1 MRGTQNVE
9 PSEKAKT
16 GSAITTPI
24 DIGSDRHPTMRAI
37 VQGRYGPP
45 EEVLKLDVIDR
56 PAPGDGEVLVRV
68 RAAVVGGTDW
78 HLLRGLPYAARLVTG
93 LRKPKNRVP
102 GLELAGTV
110 VAVGRDVESLKEGD
124 EVFGWAGGSFA
135 EYAAV
140 PEQQLLTKPA
150 NLTLAQAAVVPI
162 AAFTALQGVRLGR
175 IQPGQ
180 KVLITGASGGV
191 GLYVVQ
197 IAKLSG
203 AEVTGVCS
211 TAKMDLVRSL
221 GADHVVDYTEEHF
234 TRSGERYDVFI
245 DLYGNPSLSDCRRAL
260 KPRGTLV
267 LIGGTGGKWLM
278 GVDRWMRAKLLA
290 PFLRLEVRPLIH
302 KDSRQDLATIRELI
316 ETGKL
321 APVVGR
327 TFPLAGVAEAV
338 QFVREGRAHGQVSIT
353 I

>member
-1 MRGTQNVE
+1 MEVSTETDGGRVVADAAGQESRRGT
-9 PSEKAKT
+9 
-16 GSAITTPI
+16 G
-24 DIGSDRHPTMRAI
+24 MRAI
-37 VQGRYGPP
+37 VQDRYGPP
-45 EEVLKLDVIDR
+45 EDVLKLDLIDR
-56 PAPGDGEVLVRV
+56 PVPGDGEVLVRV

-93 LRKPKNRVP
+93 LRKPKNSVP

-110 VAVGRDVESLKEGD
+110 EAVGKDVESLGQRD
-124 EVFGWAGGSFA
+124 EVFGWCDGSFA

-140 PEQQLLTKPA
+140 PEDQLLPKPA
-150 NLTLAQAAVVPI
+150 NLTFAQAAVVPI
-162 AAFTALQGVRLGR
+162 AAFTALQGVGLGR

-191 GLYVVQ
+191 GTYAVQ
-197 IAKLSG
+197 IAKLHG

-221 GADHVVDYTEEHF
+221 GADHVIDYTEEHF
-234 TRSGERYDVFI
+234 TQSGERYDVLI

-267 LIGGTGGKWLM
+267 LIGGTGGNWFM
-278 GVDRWMRAKLLA
+278 GVDRWMRRMLIA
-290 PFLRLEVRPLIH
+290 PFLRLKVRPLIH
-302 KDSRQDLATIRELI
+302 KDSLQDLATIRELI
-316 ETGKL
+316 EAGKL

-327 TFPLAGVAEAV
+327 TFALADVAEAV

>member
-1 MRGTQNVE
+1 ME
-9 PSEKAKT
+9 LSEESKT
-16 GSAITTPI
+16 GSPITSPI
-24 DIGSDRHPTMRAI
+24 GNGIDRHPMMRAI
-37 VQGRYGPP
+37 VQDRYGPP
-45 EEVLKLDVIDR
+45 EDVLRLDLIDR
-56 PAPGDGEVLVRV
+56 PVPGDGEVLVRV

-93 LRKPKNRVP
+93 LRKPKNTVP

-110 VAVGRDVESLKEGD
+110 EAVGKDVESLEEGA
-124 EVFGWAGGSFA
+124 EVFGWCDGSFA

-140 PEQQLLTKPA
+140 PEDQLLPKPA
-150 NLTLAQAAVVPI
+150 SLTFARAAVVPI
-162 AAFTALQGVRLGR
+162 AAFTALQGVGLGR
-175 IQPGQ
+175 IQPRQ

-191 GLYVVQ
+191 GFYAVQ
-197 IAKLSG
+197 IAKLYG

-211 TAKMDLVRSL
+211 TPKMDLVRSL
-221 GADHVVDYTEEHF
+221 GADHVIDYTEEHF
-234 TRSGERYDVFI
+234 TQSGERYDVLI

-267 LIGGTGGKWLM
+267 LIGGTGGKWFM
-278 GVDRWMRAKLLA
+278 GVDRWMRRMLIA
-290 PFLRLEVRPLIH
+290 PFLRLKVRPLIH

-316 ETGKL
+316 EGGKL
-321 APVVGR
+321 APVVDR
-327 TFPLAGVAEAV
+327 AFPLASVAEAV

>member
-1 MRGTQNVE
+1 MEASTERNGGRAIVDPVGHESEQGT
-9 PSEKAKT
+9 
-16 GSAITTPI
+16 
-24 DIGSDRHPTMRAI
+24 RMRAI
-37 VQGRYGPP
+37 VQDRYGPP
-45 EEVLKLDVIDR
+45 EDVLKLDLIDR
-56 PAPGDGEVLVRV
+56 PVPGDGEVLMRV

-102 GLELAGTV
+102 GLEVAGTV
-110 VAVGRDVESLKEGD
+110 EAVGKDVESLEEGD

-140 PEQQLLTKPA
+140 PAEQLLPKPA
-150 NLTLAQAAVVPI
+150 NLTFAQAAVVPI
-162 AAFTALQGVRLGR
+162 AAFTALQGVGLGR

-191 GLYVVQ
+191 GTYAVQ
-197 IAKLSG
+197 IAKLQG
-203 AEVTGVCS
+203 AEVTAVCS
-211 TAKMDLVRSL
+211 TPKMDLVRSL
-221 GADHVVDYTEEHF
+221 GADHVIDYTKEHF
-234 TRSGERYDVFI
+234 TQTGERYDVLI

-267 LIGGTGGKWLM
+267 LIGGTGGNWFM
-278 GVDRWMRAKLLA
+278 GVDRWIRGMLIA
-290 PFLRLEVRPLIH
+290 PFLRLKVRPLIH
-302 KDSRQDLATIRELI
+302 KDSRQDLTTIRELI
-316 ETGKL
+316 EAGKL

-327 TFPLAGVAEAV
+327 TFPLASVAEAV
-338 QFVREGRAHGQVSIT
+338 QFVREGRAHGQVSIA

>member
-1 MRGTQNVE
+1 MEASMEG
-9 PSEKAKT
+9 KA
-16 GSAITTPI
+16 GGAIADPAGRESQQRT
-24 DIGSDRHPTMRAI
+24 RMRAI
-37 VQGRYGPP
+37 VQDRYGPP
-45 EEVLKLDVIDR
+45 EDVLKLDLIDR
-56 PAPGDGEVLVRV
+56 PAPGDREVLVRV

-102 GLELAGTV
+102 GLEVAGTV
-110 VAVGRDVESLKEGD
+110 EAVGKGVESLEEGD

-140 PEQQLLTKPA
+140 PAEQLLPKPA
-150 NLTLAQAAVVPI
+150 NLTFAQAAVVPI
-162 AAFTALQGVRLGR
+162 AAFTALQGVGLGR

-191 GLYVVQ
+191 GTYAVQ
-197 IAKLSG
+197 IAKLQG
-203 AEVTGVCS
+203 AEVTAVCS
-211 TAKMDLVRSL
+211 TPKMDLVRSL
-221 GADHVVDYTEEHF
+221 GADHVIDYTKEHF
-234 TRSGERYDVFI
+234 TQTGERYDVLI

-267 LIGGTGGKWLM
+267 LIGGTGGNWFM
-278 GVDRWMRAKLLA
+278 GVDRWIRGMLIA
-290 PFLRLEVRPLIH
+290 PFLRLKVRPLIH
-302 KDSRQDLATIRELI
+302 KDSRQDLTTIRELI
-316 ETGKL
+316 EAGKL

-327 TFPLAGVAEAV
+327 TFPLASVAEAV
-338 QFVREGRAHGQVSIT
+338 QFVREGRAHGQVSIA

>member
-1 MRGTQNVE
+1 
-9 PSEKAKT
+9 
-16 GSAITTPI
+16 
-24 DIGSDRHPTMRAI
+24 
-37 VQGRYGPP
+37 
-45 EEVLKLDVIDR
+45 
-56 PAPGDGEVLVRV
+56 VLVRV
-68 RAAVVGGTDW
+68 RAAVVSGTDW
-78 HLLRGLPYAARLVTG
+78 HLLRGLPYVARLVTG

-102 GLELAGTV
+102 GLEVAGTV
-110 VAVGRDVESLKEGD
+110 EAVGKDIESLEVGD

-135 EYAAV
+135 DYAAV
-140 PEQQLLTKPA
+140 PEDQLLPMPA
-150 NLTLAQAAVVPI
+150 NLAFAQSAAVPI

-175 IQPGQ
+175 IEPGQ

-191 GLYVVQ
+191 GTYAVQ
-197 IAKLSG
+197 MAKLHG

-211 TAKMDLVRSL
+211 GPKMDLVRSL
-221 GADHVVDYTEEHF
+221 GADHVIDYTEEHF
-234 TRSGERYDVFI
+234 TQSGERYDVLI

-267 LIGGTGGKWLM
+267 LIGGTGGKWFM
-278 GVDRWMRAKLLA
+278 GVDRWMRGMLAA
-290 PFLRLEVRPLIH
+290 PFLNLRVRPLIH

-316 ETGKL
+316 EAGKL

-327 TFPLAGVAEAV
+327 TFPLARVAEAV